1 MPLISFKCSVCGETF
16 LSFQRFNLGMGKGPS
31 CPQCESED
39 TETVNAETPLDGT
52 ACEFAAGTGSG
63 STK

>member
-16 LSFQRFNLGMGKGPS
+16 QSFQRFNLGMGKGPS